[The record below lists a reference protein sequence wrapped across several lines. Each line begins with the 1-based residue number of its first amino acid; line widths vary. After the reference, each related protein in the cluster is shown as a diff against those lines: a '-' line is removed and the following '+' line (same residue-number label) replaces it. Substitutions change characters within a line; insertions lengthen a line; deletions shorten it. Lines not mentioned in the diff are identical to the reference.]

1 MADQIQNKDIL
12 DETQRI
18 MDSYDRL
25 SEKIKCLNCKNYLKQ
40 ETLKK

>member
-18 MDSYDRL
+18 MDSYDTQRILDSYDRL
-25 SEKIKCLNCKNYLKQ
+25 SEKN
-40 ETLKK
+40 